1 MKGKKFT
8 VKVCDDKNRNHLCS
22 IEYTFDR
29 NHFGP
34 ETLTYNRYNKTKYR
48 FLNSL
53 VRKKLLQANDIYF
66 SITRYQDET
75 YRLDGKNYK
84 IPSVIF
90 VQVDEPRDKEVDDYS
105 PFAKYEAM
113 LNIFSKI

>member
-8 VKVCDDKNRNHLCS
+8 VKVYDHKNINHLCS

-34 ETLTYNRYNKTKYR
+34 ETLTYNRHNKTKYR
-48 FLNSL
+48 YLNSL
-53 VRKKLLQANDIYF
+53 VRKKLLEANDIYF
-66 SITRYQDET
+66 YIRRYQDET

-90 VQVDEPRDKEVDDYS
+90 VQVDDPRDKEVVDYS
-105 PFAKYEAM
+105 PYAQFEAI
-113 LNIFSKI
+113 LNVFS